1 MKDKCDNL
9 KENILTLHIL
19 GDSIMLFWD
28 VMVWILMYIKLS
40 FKGKTL
46 KLIQIEVKLMMHI

>member
-9 KENILTLHIL
+9 KENILTLNIL